1 MSEDTGSSSINPIS
15 TPSTTNNT
23 LTAKEEV
30 AREIKEWME
39 IDQDGTNKTY
49 ENAVKHIEFKLERPL
64 SCLEKTWFEMP
75 YVQTVLQMWLEKSFK
90 KAFEYLDNCNNDIT
104 KDMSTDLKLLD
115 SINCFEDIRSK
126 VNDVTLPLRNWC
138 DGECRYLKLVFGQED
153 LFTTTP
159 RFAVSVNCYL
169 NQFKTS
175 CIEKMFSR
183 CLSDIVK
190 DEINGQK
197 HEKFIIDLNDFL
209 AFVNEDKN
217 VFEKM
222 LLQLGFPQNNEE
234 CNSKTGEELV
244 KELVEM
250 FVSCSKND
258 FLASVRKEE
267 ILQAILEKDLM
278 MVENTTDSEWRKS
291 FHRLVDNISRSF
303 LQTDGSQTTPSLTL
317 EWFQRYQ
324 KASSLIMKDV
334 EWTPKLRILTKEMYK
349 KFLLPETEINFK
361 EEDGKQIIFIKG
373 IAIFVSKMLQLMKQ
387 LKGEHPDVEEIK
399 MVGLKSVHI
408 DCDLDN
414 EIWHGINIGI
424 VTDKLIVDD
433 ITDNNAQ
440 TWTGFCWNV
449 SGKHAQDQPMGETTF
464 CYFLQFLSKMLT

>member
-1 MSEDTGSSSINPIS
+1 MNEDTGSSSNAIS

-23 LTAKEEV
+23 LTTKEEV
-30 AREIKEWME
+30 ASEIKEWME

-49 ENAVKHIEFKLERPL
+49 ENAVKHIEFKLGRPL

-75 YVQTVLQMWLEKSFK
+75 YVQTVLQMWLEKSLK

-126 VNDVTLPLRNWC
+126 VKDVTLPLRNWC

-153 LFTTTP
+153 LFTNTP
-159 RFAVSVNCYL
+159 RFTVSVNCYL
-169 NQFKTS
+169 TQFKTS

-190 DEINGQK
+190 DETNGQK

-234 CNSKTGEELV
+234 CNGNTGEELV

-278 MVENTTDSEWRKS
+278 VVENTTDTEWRES

-324 KASSLIMKDV
+324 KASSLMKDV

-349 KFLLPETEINFK
+349 KFLLPETEINYK
-361 EEDGKQIIFIKG
+361 EEDGKKIIFIKG
-373 IAIFVSKMLQLMKQ
+373 IALFVSKMLQLMKQ
-387 LKGEHPDVEEIK
+387 LKDEHPDVEEIK
-399 MVGLKSVHI
+399 IVGLKSVHI

-449 SGKHAQDQPMGETTF
+449 SGKNAQHQPMGETTC